1 MTAAELIAELSK
13 LPPDTPICTNNSDLM
28 LVTPPVVETKSLIV
42 DKKPDRCGNYG
53 YRADWG
59 QELEEIRDDEERRT
73 VTYID

>member
-1 MTAAELIAELSK
+1 MTSAFSEDIAKAKKALATTE
-13 LPPDTPICTNNSDLM
+13 
-28 LVTPPVVETKSLIV
+28 SLIV